1 LRRALPVSTILAV
14 GIDGDVG
21 VDGLDPV
28 LDAVAHVGEHDGAAA
43 DADVLDRESLGWL
56 AGSGPGGRIG
66 LPVALASQRQIRHRA
81 DDDELG
87 DMRLAGPQAG
97 ERHLRLDACGR
108 EVAVDVAVLRMLHRD
123 IVQRDVERW
132 PQAEPGAAID
142 GELVAGLALDPL
154 LDLRRQEARRDAD
167 HQQQRDDDDH
177 GANDGAG
184 NFQCSHIDI
193 PDRANGTYFGSA
205 VRARNRSGE
214 LIPERGW
221 AQRSQKYS
229 GGTAKLCDL

>member
-1 LRRALPVSTILAV
+1 MVPPLTLMCSIEKASDDLPAA
-14 GIDGDVG
+14 GFE
-21 VDGLDPV
+21 
-28 LDAVAHVGEHDGAAA
+28 AGA
-43 DADVLDRESLGWL
+43 
-56 AGSGPGGRIG
+56 G

-97 ERHLRLDACGR
+97 ERHLRLDARGR
-108 EVAVDVAVLRMLHRD
+108 EVAVDVAVLRMLQRD

-132 PQAEPGAAID
+132 PQADLGAAID

-193 PDRANGTYFGSA
+193 PDRGKRHLFRWRDTRAQPVRRAYPGKRVRPKEAKNIPGVLQCYVTYDTLVG
-205 VRARNRSGE
+205 VGI
-214 LIPERGW
+214 LL
-221 AQRSQKYS
+221 
-229 GGTAKLCDL
+229 TA

>member
-1 LRRALPVSTILAV
+1 MSALTVSILFSTRSRRLESTMVPPLTLMCSIEKAS
-14 GIDGDVG
+14 
-21 VDGLDPV
+21 DGLP
-28 LDAVAHVGEHDGAAA
+28 AAGF
-43 DADVLDRESLGWL
+43 E
-56 AGSGPGGRIG
+56 GG
-66 LPVALASQRQIRHRA
+66 LASLSRSRRSGKFATGRMI
-81 DDDELG
+81 DELG

-108 EVAVDVAVLRMLHRD
+108 EVAVDVAVLRMLQRD

-132 PQAEPGAAID
+132 PQADPGAAID

-193 PDRANGTYFGSA
+193 PDRANGTYFGRRETRA
-205 VRARNRSGE
+205 QPVRRAYPGKRVGPKEAKNIPGVLQSYVTYDT
-214 LIPERGW
+214 LIGM
-221 AQRSQKYS
+221 
-229 GGTAKLCDL
+229 GILLTA